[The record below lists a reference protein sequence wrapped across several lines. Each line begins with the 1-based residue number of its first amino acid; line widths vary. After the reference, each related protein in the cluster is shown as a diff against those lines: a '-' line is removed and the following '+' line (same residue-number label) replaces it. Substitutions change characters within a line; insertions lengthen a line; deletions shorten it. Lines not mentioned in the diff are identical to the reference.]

1 MMMRAIL
8 AAAAVLC
15 ATPALCKELAFRAT
29 LRGDTASTTTGS
41 KASGA
46 ARIVVDTEAKT
57 VDVSLNVVGLKPE
70 DLRASLVKAPL
81 GPIHL
86 HLYGS
91 TDHGPNSSASLVLP
105 VPYGPAYS
113 PTASGFQVRMKAYPY
128 ATGAAVVNASAS
140 FDEFVA
146 DLQSGKV
153 VLNVHTNRFPD
164 GEISGDVTP
173 AAGS

>member
-1 MMMRAIL
+1 MMMRVIL
-8 AAAAVLC
+8 AVAAL
-15 ATPALCKELAFRAT
+15 ATASPALAKELVFRAT
-29 LRGDTASTTTGS
+29 LRGDTPSTTTGS

-46 ARIVVDTEAKT
+46 ARIVVDTETKT
-57 VDVSLNVVGLKPE
+57 VDVNLNVVGLKPE

-113 PTASGFQVRMKAYPY
+113 PTTSGFQVRMKAYPY
-128 ATGAAVVNASAS
+128 ATGAQVVNASAG
-140 FDEFVA
+140 FDEFVSSM
-146 DLQSGKV
+146 QSGKV
-153 VLNVHTNRFPD
+153 VLNIHTNRFPD
-164 GEISGDVTP
+164 GEISGDVVP